1 MSVWSALFRDLKRNW
16 LYASLLS
23 IVLGIVLL
31 AFPGIVMRTVCY
43 LIAILFMLLGV
54 KRIVAY
60 FRGRGSLFFSGG
72 LLLGLSALLIG
83 ILIFVRVESFVG
95 ILPFVIGIVTI
106 FSGTASIQ
114 SALDLRREGYAGWI
128 GSMIMSVLSVLI
140 GMLLIINPFASLVVT
155 VMFIGVSLIVDGFC
169 DLITAWMFSKRLK

>member
-54 KRIVAY
+54 KRIVA
-60 FRGRGSLFFSGG
+60 
-72 LLLGLSALLIG
+72 
-83 ILIFVRVESFVG
+83 
-95 ILPFVIGIVTI
+95 
-106 FSGTASIQ
+106 
-114 SALDLRREGYAGWI
+114 
-128 GSMIMSVLSVLI
+128 
-140 GMLLIINPFASLVVT
+140 
-155 VMFIGVSLIVDGFC
+155 
-169 DLITAWMFSKRLK
+169 